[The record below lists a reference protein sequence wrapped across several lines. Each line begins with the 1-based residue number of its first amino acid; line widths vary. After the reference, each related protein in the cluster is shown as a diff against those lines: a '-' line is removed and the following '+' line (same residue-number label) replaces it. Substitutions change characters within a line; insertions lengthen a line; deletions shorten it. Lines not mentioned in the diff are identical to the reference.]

1 MAERIKIRQGIE
13 HSITATNLPTLSNDA
28 TWLAILFNKAANRRF
43 VATRSEVSGATK
55 FTWKSGVIRNEDGTF
70 TPQTSDQDYKNSTAA
85 MPEGIYDLEFIS
97 SDLTMGGATT
107 QKGQYEV
114 VKSSVMAK
122 NQ

>member
-1 MAERIKIRQGIE
+1 MSKE
-13 HSITATNLPTLSNDA
+13 
-28 TWLAILFNKAANRRF
+28 
-43 VATRSEVSGATK
+43 SGATK

-70 TPQTSDQDYKNSTAA
+70 TLQTSDPDYKNSTAA

-97 SDLTMGGATT
+97 SDLKMGGSTS